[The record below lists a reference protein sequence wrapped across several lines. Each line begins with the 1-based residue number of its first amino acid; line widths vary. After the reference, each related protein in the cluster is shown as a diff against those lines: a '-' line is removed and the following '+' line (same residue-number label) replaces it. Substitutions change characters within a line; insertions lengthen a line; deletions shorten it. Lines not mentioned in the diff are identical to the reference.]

1 MIIDWH
7 THVHPPKEA
16 ARPLWQGKCPATI
29 ENVLN
34 LHDEADLD
42 ISVISSAGHYLRNFS
57 REEAVPVVR
66 ESNEYMASLRDR
78 HQDKIVALATNAVA
92 AKAMQQA
99 GAWPIG
105 VGTEAIAQTV
115 PTVDVIVTS
124 LNLVLPG
131 SMLGEVTPDIVQ
143 AILTARAK
151 KVLLPVNRAYVE
163 VVGTEDQTL
172 DSLIARSLFRV
183 TSFVGSTRQV

>member
-1 MIIDWH
+1 MRVCVIDGRGGGLGRRL
-7 THVHPPKEA
+7 V
-16 ARPLWQGKCPATI
+16 
-29 ENVLN
+29 
-34 LHDEADLD
+34 
-42 ISVISSAGHYLRNFS
+42 AGLQTTLGRQH
-57 REEAVPVVR
+57 
-66 ESNEYMASLRDR
+66 
-78 HQDKIVALATNAVA
+78 KIVALATNAVA

-99 GAWPIG
+99 GAWSIG

>member
-1 MIIDWH
+1 MRVCGIDGRGGGLGRRL
-7 THVHPPKEA
+7 V
-16 ARPLWQGKCPATI
+16 
-29 ENVLN
+29 
-34 LHDEADLD
+34 
-42 ISVISSAGHYLRNFS
+42 AGLQTTLGRQH
-57 REEAVPVVR
+57 
-66 ESNEYMASLRDR
+66 
-78 HQDKIVALATNAVA
+78 KIVALATNAVA

-99 GAWPIG
+99 GAWSIG

>member
-1 MIIDWH
+1 MRVCVIDGRGGGLGRRL
-7 THVHPPKEA
+7 V
-16 ARPLWQGKCPATI
+16 
-29 ENVLN
+29 
-34 LHDEADLD
+34 
-42 ISVISSAGHYLRNFS
+42 AGLQTTLGRQH
-57 REEAVPVVR
+57 
-66 ESNEYMASLRDR
+66 
-78 HQDKIVALATNAVA
+78 KIVALATNAVA

-172 DSLIARSLFRV
+172 DSLIARSLSRV
-183 TSFVGSTRQV
+183 TSFVSSIRQI